1 MGLAQKV
8 EGLAQK
14 VDYTFDSTFSKGRR
28 FGSTF
33 SKVDKV
39 ENNIL

>member
-1 MGLAQKV
+1 MGVFNEKRCKG
-8 EGLAQK
+8 GLN
-14 VDYTFDSTFSKGRR
+14 RLL

-39 ENNIL
+39 ELKMIVVWLNLFKG